1 MPLRRERSARRG
13 EVRALDSRDVHGVIF
28 TSFRDCLVAAH
39 GNETATAVFGA
50 EPEYLLSESYPDE
63 SFLRLVE
70 LASAHT
76 GLESDE
82 IVFELGVFTAEV
94 TFARLYPAFFD
105 VCPSTRDFL
114 LTVETRIHELVRATI
129 PNAGPPHLDIAPLG
143 DDGVSIAYD
152 SPRRMCVLLRGLT
165 EGAARRYG
173 EHAEMEERSCMLRG
187 DPACTFDVSFS
198 LGSPSA

>member
-1 MPLRRERSARRG
+1 
-13 EVRALDSRDVHGVIF
+13 VHGLIF
-28 TSFRDCLVAAH
+28 TSFRDYLVSAY

-63 SFLRLVE
+63 SLLRLIE

-76 GLESDE
+76 GLEPDE

-105 VCPSTRDFL
+105 VSASTRDFL
-114 LTVETRIHELVRATI
+114 LSVETRIHELVRATI
-129 PNAGPPHLDIAPLG
+129 PNARPPSLEITPLG
-143 DDGVSIAYD
+143 DEGVSIVYS

-173 EHAEMEERSCMLRG
+173 EHAEMEERTCMLRG